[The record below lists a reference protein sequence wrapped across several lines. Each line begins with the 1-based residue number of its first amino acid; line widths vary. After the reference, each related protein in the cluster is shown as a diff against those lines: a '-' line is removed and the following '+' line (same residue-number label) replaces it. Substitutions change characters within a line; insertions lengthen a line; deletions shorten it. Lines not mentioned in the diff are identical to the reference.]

1 MSKPVDMVAGLFY
14 YIEAVHASRGDKTDE
29 FKVGVVPP
37 SQKTQFPIKK
47 DSLRQ
52 FRPSK
57 IFCFDQDL
65 NELQLTLRN
74 MNSQNNLC
82 SSFKD
87 LFRLKRVKSSK
98 CSSKNSFIFRVLVGC
113 ISHYPY

>member
-57 IFCFDQDL
+57 IQFFVSIK
-65 NELQLTLRN
+65 TL
-74 MNSQNNLC
+74 MNC
-82 SSFKD
+82 S
-87 LFRLKRVKSSK
+87 
-98 CSSKNSFIFRVLVGC
+98 
-113 ISHYPY
+113 

>member
-29 FKVGVVPP
+29 FRVGVVPP

-57 IFCFDQDL
+57 IDSCL
-65 NELQLTLRN
+65 K
-74 MNSQNNLC
+74 LC
-82 SSFKD
+82 
-87 LFRLKRVKSSK
+87 
-98 CSSKNSFIFRVLVGC
+98 IP
-113 ISHYPY
+113 HYPIIKTKNKSQITNHNK